1 MKKNC
6 LKTLGYVA
14 LMANTFIARLT
25 IKLKYKKE

>member
-14 LMANTFIARLT
+14 FMANTFIARFT